1 MCQSN
6 PKKKRK
12 IKNENSETEIRSQ
25 RKQRAYVWSRGLTA
39 VMEMWSQAPNRSYIC
54 RCKMRDL
61 CMIHMGDTGQPGSVG
76 WSMCRKGK
84 VRNLLTSPMSKVIRI
99 YV

>member
-1 MCQSN
+1 MRI
-6 PKKKRK
+6 PKLRLDHRGNKGHMFG
-12 IKNENSETEIRSQ
+12 
-25 RKQRAYVWSRGLTA
+25 VGLTA

-54 RCKMRDL
+54 RCKMHDL
-61 CMIHMGDTGQPGSVG
+61 CMIHIGDTGQPGSVG